1 MIDPCP
7 GINFV
12 VGNNGAG
19 KTSVLEAIYL
29 AGRGRTFRHSDAGPM
44 IRQGTDSVTII
55 VETQEEGS
63 GRRSVLGI
71 RREKRELICRLDG
84 QDVKKR
90 SILAEALPVQWIGSQ
105 PQLFLGL
112 GPEVR
117 RRFLDM
123 GLFHVEHSYLG
134 VLSEFQRNLRQR
146 NSAIRQGSA
155 ENVRIWDKPL
165 AKSAEV
171 LHCHRVRFVEELLT
185 RLLEI
190 RNGWNPDF
198 SLDYR
203 YKPGWNEEKPL
214 EQELAE
220 KIEVDLR
227 MGYTSRGPHRAELE
241 LFADGGSA
249 EKKLS
254 RGQQKLLVLALNLA
268 LNDLMSV
275 HKRRSPI
282 LLIDDL
288 AAELDPGNRQ
298 RIMSELE
305 RRGGQVF
312 LTKIEEDSLK
322 VKRTEAKTFHVEHG
336 ELGQ

>member
-1 MIDPCP
+1 MIEPCP

-12 VGNNGAG
+12 VGDNGAG

-55 VETQEEGS
+55 VETEEKGS

-134 VLSEFQRNLRQR
+134 VLTEFQRNLRQR
-146 NSAIRQGSA
+146 NSAIRQKSA

-171 LHCHRVRFVEELLT
+171 LHRHRARFVEELLP
-185 RLLEI
+185 RLLQIHAVWDPE
-190 RNGWNPDF
+190 F
-198 SLDYR
+198 SLEYR
-203 YKPGWNEEKPL
+203 YKPGWNVEKSLEE
-214 EQELAE
+214 ELAG
-220 KIEVDLR
+220 KIDVDLKV
-227 MGYTSRGPHRAELE
+227 GYTSRGPHRAELE

-268 LNDLMSV
+268 LMDLMSA
-275 HKRRSPI
+275 HKRRSSI

-288 AAELDPGNRQ
+288 AAELDPANRQ

-322 VKRTEAKTFHVEHG
+322 VKSTEAKTFHVEHG

>member
-1 MIDPCP
+1 
-7 GINFV
+7 
-12 VGNNGAG
+12 
-19 KTSVLEAIYL
+19 
-29 AGRGRTFRHSDAGPM
+29 
-44 IRQGTDSVTII
+44 
-55 VETQEEGS
+55 
-63 GRRSVLGI
+63 
-71 RREKRELICRLDG
+71 
-84 QDVKKR
+84 
-90 SILAEALPVQWIGSQ
+90 VQWIGSQ

-123 GLFHVEHSYLG
+123 GLFHVEQSYLG
-134 VLSEFQRNLRQR
+134 VLSEFQKNLRQR
-146 NSAIRQGSA
+146 NAAIRQRSP

-171 LHCHRVRFVEELLT
+171 LHRHRARIVEQLLP
-185 RLLEI
+185 RLLQI
-190 RNGWNPDF
+190 HAAWDPDF
-198 SLDYR
+198 SLEYR
-203 YKPGWNEEKPL
+203 YKPGWNQEKSLEE
-214 EQELAE
+214 ELAA
-220 KIEVDLR
+220 KIEVDLKV
-227 MGYTSRGPHRAELE
+227 GYTSRGPHRAELE

-268 LNDLMSV
+268 LIDLMSA

-305 RRGGQVF
+305 AREGQAF
-312 LTKIEEDSLK
+312 LTKIEDASLG
-322 VKRTEAKTFHVEHG
+322 VKSTEAKTFHVEHG
-336 ELGQ
+336 ELRC